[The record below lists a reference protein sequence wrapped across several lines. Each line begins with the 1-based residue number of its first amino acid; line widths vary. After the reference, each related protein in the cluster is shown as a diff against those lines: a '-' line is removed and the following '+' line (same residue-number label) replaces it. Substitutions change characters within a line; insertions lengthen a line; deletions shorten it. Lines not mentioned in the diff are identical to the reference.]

1 MRINDTNFT
10 ELYSYAD
17 YNAFTEAEETTLIG
31 LTLDKINEILTVNKY
46 ETLES
51 IDKFFRLDNWER
63 SSYLKELKKTLK
75 HIPLDKQFELFYYLG
90 QLQGQKE
97 MWHLIENK

>member
-31 LTLDKINEILTVNKY
+31 LTFDKINEILNVDKY
-46 ETLES
+46 DTLGS
-51 IDKFFRLDNWER
+51 IDKFFKSDGWER
-63 SSYLKELKKTLK
+63 SSMVKDLKKALK
-75 HIPLDKQFELFYYLG
+75 NISIDK
-90 QLQGQKE
+90 
-97 MWHLIENK
+97 